1 MSTRVEIEY
10 CVPCGHLERAI
21 ETQRSILG
29 HFGRRVEDVALK
41 TGDGVVFTIRADD
54 EEIYD
59 RPSTWINSSQI
70 SNRASEP
77 DHIS

>member
-21 ETQRSILG
+21 ETQRSILE
-29 HFGRRVEDVALK
+29 HFGRRIEGVALK
-41 TGDGVVFTIRADD
+41 TGEGGVFTIRADG

-59 RPSTWINSSQI
+59 NSQAFDLDQLFADLES
-70 SNRASEP
+70 RA
-77 DHIS
+77 